1 MDQNIEPQRIA
12 YLMDRAA
19 RCRQEARLCRDPETA
34 EALDR
39 LALDIEAEAG
49 LQPPCDALRM
59 RGRGRGRR
67 SAERDGGR
75 LSRGVAERRESRA

>member
-1 MDQNIEPQRIA
+1 MDQNLDSQRVA
-12 YLMDRAA
+12 YLRDRAE

-49 LQPPCDALRM
+49 LQPPCDAPWT
-59 RGRGRGRR
+59 RGR
-67 SAERDGGR
+67 
-75 LSRGVAERRESRA
+75 VH

>member
-1 MDQNIEPQRIA
+1 MQQNLDPQRIA

-39 LALDIEAEAG
+39 LAFDIEAEAG
-49 LQPPCDALRM
+49 LQPRCNA
-59 RGRGRGRR
+59 RR
-67 SAERDGGR
+67 
-75 LSRGVAERRESRA
+75 RRRRVH

>member
-1 MDQNIEPQRIA
+1 MDQNLDSQRIA

-49 LQPPCDALRM
+49 VPPPDDAPRSQ
-59 RGRGRGRR
+59 GR
-67 SAERDGGR
+67 
-75 LSRGVAERRESRA
+75 VH

>member
-1 MDQNIEPQRIA
+1 MDQNLDPQRIA

-19 RCRQEARLCRDPETA
+19 RCRQEARLCRDPDTA

-49 LQPPCDALRM
+49 LQPPCDAR
-59 RGRGRGRR
+59 RRQGRSRPRRPAGRCEGRF
-67 SAERDGGR
+67 
-75 LSRGVAERRESRA
+75 SRGVAGQRQSRA

>member
-1 MDQNIEPQRIA
+1 MDQNLDPQRIA

-49 LQPPCDALRM
+49 LQPSCDALR
-59 RGRGRGRR
+59 RQGRIRRR
-67 SAERDGGR
+67 SAERGEGR
-75 LSRGVAERRESRA
+75 LSRGVAGRRESRA

>member
-1 MDQNIEPQRIA
+1 MDQNLDPQRVA
-12 YLMDRAA
+12 YLMDRAE

-49 LQPPCDALRM
+49 LQPQ
-59 RGRGRGRR
+59 GR
-67 SAERDGGR
+67 
-75 LSRGVAERRESRA
+75 VH